1 MADQA
6 ALPLSLKYRPRRFA
20 DLVGQKASRAVL
32 AKICLSR
39 ELPPTMIFAGVR
51 GTGKTSVARI
61 VARSV
66 NCSDPDRFEPC
77 GVCPTCVEID
87 QETAPFVVEVDAA
100 SHGGVQH
107 MRELIEDAMF
117 SMGDAY
123 RVVILDEAHSISDQ
137 GFNALLKTLEEP
149 PPRTVFVLVTTE
161 PGRIPET
168 IHARAMMFRFAKIT
182 ISDLVGRLSWVVAQ
196 EGLDVEEAALRWIAE
211 AANGGMRDALMMLD
225 QLSRL
230 GQTISVGLC
239 EGVFGQQAVGPLIE
253 ALVSGNPARAVIM
266 ADDMVAHLGD
276 AGQLVDRMIVVAR
289 DALVAKSGGG
299 SETGDAALVAQLLGV
314 GAIVELQRKLW
325 RMRVQIRQVGADD
338 RAATAALVA
347 ECVRDMAGVV
357 SVTQESADVAEIEE
371 VLGGGG
377 G

>member
-1 MADQA
+1 MRDRTE
-6 ALPLSLKYRPRRFA
+6 PLSLRYRPRRFA

-32 AKICLSR
+32 AKICMDR
-39 ELPPTMIFAGVR
+39 TLPPTMIFAGVR

-61 VARSV
+61 VAKSV
-66 NCSDPDRFEPC
+66 NCLQPDRFEPC
-77 GVCPTCVEID
+77 GVCAACVEID
-87 QETAPFVVEVDAA
+87 RETAPYVVEVDAA
-100 SHGGVQH
+100 SHGGVAH

-149 PPRTVFVLVTTE
+149 PPKTSFVLVTTE
-161 PGRIPET
+161 PGKIPET

-182 ISDLVGRLSWVVAQ
+182 MADLVGRLSEVAGL
-196 EGLDVEEAALRWIAE
+196 EGISVDAGSLRWIAE

-230 GQTISVGLC
+230 EQAITVGLC
-239 EGVFGQQAVGPLIE
+239 EGVFGVLSVGPLIE
-253 ALVSGNPARAVIM
+253 ALVTGNPAKAVVM
-266 ADDMVAHLGD
+266 ADDLVAHLGD
-276 AGQLVDRMIVVAR
+276 AGQLVDRMIVVTR
-289 DALVAKSGGG
+289 DALVAKAGGG
-299 SETGDAALVAQLLGV
+299 SETGDAARVSGLLGM
-314 GAIVELQRKLW
+314 GSIVDLQRKLW

-347 ECVRDMAGVV
+347 ECVRDMAGTVQLDQGGTV
-357 SVTQESADVAEIEE
+357 DADDIREA
-371 VLGGGG
+371 LG
-377 G
+377 